1 MRRTLVLW
9 FVVGVL
15 LAATTPTTVAQ
26 ERSCAELLREGTVTS
41 EPGEQLADVV
51 GAQESAVE
59 TQINDRWF
67 DARLANATT
76 VEERADIVSDERE
89 RIEERLE
96 TLGDCRRQL
105 GERRRND
112 AVGEETVRRWLD
124 GLETRSA
131 VLHRRVN
138 ETAVEAGRLPAT
150 AREEHDL
157 TPEALTDLERRIVEL
172 RESLEETA
180 GTTTPG

>member
-1 MRRTLVLW
+1 MRRALLLW
-9 FVVGVL
+9 VVAGAL
-15 LAATTPTTVAQ
+15 LAGTTTAVAQ
-26 ERSCAELLREGTVTS
+26 ERSCAELLREGTATS

-59 TQINDRWF
+59 TEINDRWF

-76 VEERADIVSDERE
+76 VEERADIVADERE

-96 TLGDCRRQL
+96 TLGDCRRRL
-105 GERRRND
+105 AERRQND

-138 ETAVEAGRLPAT
+138 ETAVEAGRLPGP

-172 RESLEETA
+172 REPLEETA
-180 GTTTPG
+180 GTTTSG